1 MNIQS
6 VRLKLQKRFASL
18 NNSPW
23 DEFPGELKRFM
34 HFLASEPSLVAA
46 LVQLMAGFPSLR
58 VELEGYFA
66 RNMRATGATHAEMAA
81 IGYIVLDRVS
91 RATDAERGLAYMRYV
106 NHTSD
111 ASGMLNEF
119 RRQYARPL
127 YEAVDEQLQDSN
139 IILGELMRAKH
150 AIEWFMREDFYSD
163 YNLQT
168 GRGEKTVGWKL
179 YGLLYERGVE
189 FSIEPASISGE
200 ADMVASQ
207 NSEHPLIADVKI
219 FDPSTSRGSS
229 YIKKGVS
236 QVFTYLEDYNQ
247 TVGYLVIF
255 AVSSKTLRVTDCQS
269 SEGVP
274 SLTIH
279 GKTIFLI
286 QIDIYPHEQ
295 SASKR
300 QEDVE
305 LVTASELCT
314 DIAEGRVAP
323 SL

>member
-1 MNIQS
+1 
-6 VRLKLQKRFASL
+6 
-18 NNSPW
+18 
-23 DEFPGELKRFM
+23 
-34 HFLASEPSLVAA
+34 
-46 LVQLMAGFPSLR
+46 
-58 VELEGYFA
+58 
-66 RNMRATGATHAEMAA
+66 
-81 IGYIVLDRVS
+81 
-91 RATDAERGLAYMRYV
+91 
-106 NHTSD
+106 
-111 ASGMLNEF
+111 
-119 RRQYARPL
+119 
-127 YEAVDEQLQDSN
+127 
-139 IILGELMRAKH
+139 
-150 AIEWFMREDFYSD
+150 
-163 YNLQT
+163 
-168 GRGEKTVGWKL
+168 
-179 YGLLYERGVE
+179 
-189 FSIEPASISGE
+189 
-200 ADMVASQ
+200 MVASQ

-314 DIAEGRVAP
+314 DIAEGHVAP